1 MFDMANLLKGKPLI
15 AAVLLALAV
24 CQGCARFK
32 EIRIVSC
39 GVESVLV
46 KGFKG
51 ASAVLSVEVD
61 NPATALTLSDIRG
74 TLNMDGTALATFSAG
89 DMELEKKAVTECS
102 LPVEMSIA
110 GGVSLMELLPMVRN
124 LDLND
129 VTVDFSLKV
138 KVKNGISRR
147 LEFRDVPASSFLKD
161 GRVTELGPG
170 LDIGVFLL

>member
-39 GVESVLV
+39 GVESVSV

-74 TLNMDGTALATFSAG
+74 TLNMDGTA
-89 DMELEKKAVTECS
+89 
-102 LPVEMSIA
+102 
-110 GGVSLMELLPMVRN
+110 
-124 LDLND
+124 
-129 VTVDFSLKV
+129 
-138 KVKNGISRR
+138 
-147 LEFRDVPASSFLKD
+147 ASD
-161 GRVTELGPG
+161 GAQPG
-170 LDIGVFLL
+170 SQ